1 MWGGVYELDA
11 PYRVERRYMDAYMV
25 QYVER
30 GALHFRLRGEHFVAH
45 AGELVLLSCR
55 EENLYW
61 TEEPSRVRWFHFNG
75 KGVDPL
81 LEFIYA
87 QNGNGLICREKAEES
102 LSYIDAVLSGLRMG
116 EYGAFQFSRE
126 IYGMLCE
133 IAAQPEQEISSA
145 RVAIQRSVTFMKQ
158 HFHEDLTVQQIA
170 SEVGLSPFYFSR
182 LFKKLMLTS
191 PHAYLLNLR
200 LGSAKKRLVYTTDTV
215 DCIARDTG
223 FQSSSYFIRAF
234 RRSMNMTPN
243 AFRRYFSGLDPL
255 KK

>member
-1 MWGGVYELDA
+1 
-11 PYRVERRYMDAYMV
+11 
-25 QYVER
+25 
-30 GALHFRLRGEHFVAH
+30 
-45 AGELVLLSCR
+45 
-55 EENLYW
+55 
-61 TEEPSRVRWFHFNG
+61 
-75 KGVDPL
+75 
-81 LEFIYA
+81 
-87 QNGNGLICREKAEES
+87 
-102 LSYIDAVLSGLRMG
+102 
-116 EYGAFQFSRE
+116 
-126 IYGMLCE
+126 MLCE